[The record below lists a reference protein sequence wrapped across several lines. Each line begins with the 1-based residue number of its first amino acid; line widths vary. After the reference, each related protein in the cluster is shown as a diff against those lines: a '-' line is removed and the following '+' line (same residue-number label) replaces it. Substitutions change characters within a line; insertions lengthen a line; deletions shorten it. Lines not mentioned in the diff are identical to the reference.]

1 METIQWR
8 PEVNPLTTPPSYRI
22 QFVPRGTSGYEEMA
36 ADLSA
41 THPNYTEDMVKS
53 IAPLIMEWIQQQL
66 MNGRQVT
73 LKDAFSFHISFS
85 GKLDSPD
92 APLPEN
98 DDLLQVNV
106 RVSQPFVKEIRH
118 QGKLERMP
126 LSEKLPQISSTED
139 TKLKLAD
146 VLYADGVLHLTGS
159 NLDFDEENSACGC
172 VIKGTRSGTKRQS
185 TYASVSS
192 SSILLVPDIPAQND
206 PWNNEYT
213 VSVSTQ
219 YSEHGSLRTGTY
231 RRKLR
236 TPLTVLL
243 SGHPHPPETGILTGT
258 AASPLVSIIGGTV
271 TANEMLR
278 IQAVI
283 DSRSGQLLIN
293 LLDMQEGG
301 GAGAAVIVTANGEL
315 SLPGFIGSAVTS
327 LNIRVNS
334 FVQLKEMLRNDYGGR
349 VVDILEVKVG

>member
-1 METIQWR
+1 MATILWR
-8 PEVNPLTTPPSYRI
+8 PEVNALTTPQSYKI
-22 QFVPRGTSGYEEMA
+22 LHVPRSSVGYDEMA
-36 ADLSA
+36 ADISA
-41 THPNYTEDMVKS
+41 GQPIYSAETIS
-53 IAPLIMEWIQQQL
+53 SLAPLIMKWIQQQL
-66 MNGRQVT
+66 INGNQVT
-73 LKDAFSFHISFS
+73 FPEAFTFGLSFT

-92 APLPEN
+92 SPLPVG
-98 DDLLQVNV
+98 DDLLQINV
-106 RVSQPFVKEIRH
+106 RVSRPFIKEVRH
-118 QGKLERMP
+118 KGKLERMP

-192 SSILLVPDIPAQND
+192 SSVLLVPDIPAQND

-236 TPLTVLL
+236 TPLTVPL

-349 VVDILEVKVG
+349 VVDIMEVKVG